1 MFLNRRYATTYR
13 ELMVESGVT
22 DADPVHLIQM
32 LYNGLLDA
40 LSVAEGHIARQAIAE
55 KSQCLTRAGRIV
67 LGLQG
72 ALDFEN
78 GGEIARNLSELYGY
92 LTRRLLHINL
102 NNDLEALREIRG
114 LVQQIRDAWQ
124 LVPTVA
130 GARPGTQ
137 SVAKNLYREVA
148 LEGTS

>member
-1 MFLNRRYATTYR
+1 M
-13 ELMVESGVT
+13 
-22 DADPVHLIQM
+22 IQM
-32 LYNGLLDA
+32 LYDGLLDA

-55 KSQCLTRAGRIV
+55 KSQSLTRAGRIV

-72 ALDFEN
+72 ALDFEK
-78 GGEIARNLSELYGY
+78 GGEISRNLNELYGY

-102 NNDLEALREIRG
+102 NNDLEALREIRS

-130 GARPGTQ
+130 GARPGA
-137 SVAKNLYREVA
+137 SPVAKNLYREAA